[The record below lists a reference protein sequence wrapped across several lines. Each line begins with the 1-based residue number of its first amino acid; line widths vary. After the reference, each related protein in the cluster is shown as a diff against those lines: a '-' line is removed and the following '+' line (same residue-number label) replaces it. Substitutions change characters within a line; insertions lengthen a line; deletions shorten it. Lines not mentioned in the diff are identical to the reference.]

1 MRFGKGIRILA
12 TSFVMAL
19 PLAQA
24 ADFGA
29 PVNEVVDAAALKGIK
44 RVAVTSFTVQYVT
57 SQVWDTSFTSG
68 GTGHGV
74 KGPGGSFVGTGI
86 RQTAGRGGKGQR
98 RRRHHQRFLHPAGV
112 PLVLDDKFDHL
123 AAGRCGSNVNDPML
137 TFAGKI
143 KAGA

>member
-24 ADFGA
+24 ADCGA
-29 PVNEVVDAAALKGIK
+29 PVIEVVDAAALKGIK

-68 GTGHGV
+68 GTGYGV
-74 KGPGGSFVGTGI
+74 KGPLCLLYTSPSPRDRT
-86 RQTAGRGGKGQR
+86 RSRMPSSA
-98 RRRHHQRFLHPAGV
+98 
-112 PLVLDDKFDHL
+112 
-123 AAGRCGSNVNDPML
+123 
-137 TFAGKI
+137 
-143 KAGA
+143 

>member
-29 PVNEVVDAAALKGIK
+29 PVIEVVDAAALKGIK

-74 KGPGGSFVGTGI
+74 LTYLKLIDSF
-86 RQTAGRGGKGQR
+86 
-98 RRRHHQRFLHPAGV
+98 
-112 PLVLDDKFDHL
+112 
-123 AAGRCGSNVNDPML
+123 SSE
-137 TFAGKI
+137 
-143 KAGA
+143 